1 MKKNNFAG
9 KVFVTNSFR
18 ETQELGKDFARFL
31 AGGDIVCL
39 HGDLGSG
46 KTTFIQG
53 LSRGIGIKNRII
65 SPTFVIVRCYKLQ
78 NQNCNSK
85 FKSLEPEAFYHTDLY
100 RIESEKDIKSLG
112 LEEIINNKN
121 NIVAIEW
128 AEKLRGLLPK
138 DKISIRF
145 EYVGEKKRKITIG
158 ELI

>member
-1 MKKNNFAG
+1 MQNY
-9 KVFVTNSFR
+9 
-18 ETQELGKDFARFL
+18 
-31 AGGDIVCL
+31 
-39 HGDLGSG
+39 
-46 KTTFIQG
+46 
-53 LSRGIGIKNRII
+53 LSTLSSRPKG
-65 SPTFVIVRCYKLQ
+65 
-78 NQNCNSK
+78 NSK